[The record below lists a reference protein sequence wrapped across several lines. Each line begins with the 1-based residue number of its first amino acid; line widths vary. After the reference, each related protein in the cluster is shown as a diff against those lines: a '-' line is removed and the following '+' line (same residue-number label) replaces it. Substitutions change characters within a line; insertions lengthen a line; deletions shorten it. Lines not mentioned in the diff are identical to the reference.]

1 MSELRFQRRHY
12 EAVAEVMRECRKDFP
27 VGERWVTPADCAFML
42 DQVTHRLSLLFMGD
56 NPNFKPERFRKATE
70 E

>member
-27 VGERWVTPADCAFML
+27 ILDITVEVL

>member
-12 EAVAEVMRECRKDFP
+12 EAIAKVVRDCRPLPEVCSVELA
-27 VGERWVTPADCAFML
+27 ADCADTL